1 MSFWGPPAFK
11 AFLYPILNAIVAG
24 GVAFGL
30 GYVVGLVSMAERP
43 DMTGWATAWV
53 VAALVWTLDHFSW
66 QAIVERSWQRIV
78 EAEEDAAAAARAR
91 AEETGQAPAQPM
103 RVLVTSEDRRR
114 GEYIDLPA
122 REGQLYQFA
131 TGVLEGLPASYRI
144 WAKAGGP
151 FTETEF
157 SALLAE
163 LVKRGL
169 AERRGNGVVDVTPAG
184 RNLLAGVLSGKYSPT
199 ERETVLDDGW
209 KSFDTTRQ
217 DGSSGVGETT
227 RI

>member
-78 EAEEDAAAAARAR
+78 EAEEEAAAAARAQ
-91 AEETGQAPAQPM
+91 AEGNNQAPAQPM

-122 REGQLYQFA
+122 REEQLYQFA

-184 RNLLAGVLSGKYSPT
+184 RNVLAGVLTGKYSPT

-217 DGSSGVGETT
+217 DGSDGGGEA
-227 RI
+227 